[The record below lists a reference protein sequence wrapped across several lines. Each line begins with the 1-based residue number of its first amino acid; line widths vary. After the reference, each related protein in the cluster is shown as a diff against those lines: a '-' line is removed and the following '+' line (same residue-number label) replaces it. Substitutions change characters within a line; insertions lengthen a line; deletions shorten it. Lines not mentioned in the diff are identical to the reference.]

1 MFSDA
6 WSFIIA
12 WYNLPFTF
20 LLGTC
25 LILAALQ
32 FLGLGGEHDGDADVD
47 VDVDVSG
54 DVDVD
59 ADLDLD
65 ADVDVDLDGDTS
77 IDHDVGLDGASGFS
91 LNFLAFLG
99 FGKAPLLVV
108 LLILFGSVGIT
119 GWLFNMFAE
128 GFFAS
133 YPPVLLTA
141 VLPLSFLVGGLLTSR
156 SARFIGRAL
165 PPVSTTATRAQAL
178 VGRRGTVTSPYVD
191 AKYGLVRLR
200 DAGGTSISIFAVT
213 DSEPPIERQSEVVL
227 VAYDAA
233 AKRYTVTRS

>member
-1 MFSDA
+1 MLSDT
-6 WSFIIA
+6 WSFIFA

-32 FLGLGGEHDGDADVD
+32 LLGLGGEHDGDVDADVD
-47 VDVDVSG
+47 LDVDVST
-54 DVDVD
+54 DLDVD
-59 ADLDLD
+59 ADADL
-65 ADVDVDLDGDTS
+65 DLDGDTS
-77 IDHDVGLDGASGFS
+77 IDHDAGLDGGSGFS

-128 GFFAS
+128 GYFPS
-133 YPPVLLTA
+133 YPPVLLAA
-141 VLPLSFLVGGLLTSR
+141 VLPLSFAVGAVLTSR

-191 AKYGLVRLR
+191 GKYGLVRLR
-200 DAGGTSISIFAVT
+200 DAGGTSLSVFAVI
-213 DSEPPIERQSEVVL
+213 DGEPPIERQSEVVL
-227 VAYDAA
+227 VAYDPA